1 MDMSLNKLQELVT
14 QRVKNLPAMQE
25 TQVWS
30 LGWED
35 PLETEMATHS
45 SILDWRI
52 PGTEEPAVHGVAES
66 WTQLSNQQFH
76 IHVYD
81 VCMYICY
88 EMQYAYIVMYYWWID

>member
-1 MDMSLNKLQELVT
+1 MQGASLVT